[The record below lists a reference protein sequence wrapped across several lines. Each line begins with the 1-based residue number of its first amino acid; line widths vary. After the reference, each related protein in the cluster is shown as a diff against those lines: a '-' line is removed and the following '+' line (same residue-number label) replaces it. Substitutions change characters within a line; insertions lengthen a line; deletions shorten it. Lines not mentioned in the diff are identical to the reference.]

1 MKVCIIGNGLIAL
14 TLAKA
19 LVNKGIYVDIIP
31 NEKQKKHDK
40 NRTLGISKSNI
51 DFSITPN
58 FQV

>member
-31 NEKQKKHDK
+31 NEKQKK
-40 NRTLGISKSNI
+40 T
-51 DFSITPN
+51 
-58 FQV
+58 